1 MNMEIQYYGANGI
14 RIITKKSNIVI
25 DPVSDITN
33 ISIDTKKATAVLA
46 TNVQSVPPKT
56 DGLFIVDC
64 PGEYEFEDYS
74 LQGIAAQP
82 HTATSGDE
90 SATMYRI
97 TTNGISV
104 LVTGHINEKLSELQ
118 LEAIGVVD
126 VVIVPVGGGGC
137 LDGGLVVWG
146 DDGDF
151 EVAQGCSADGGSG
164 LEAFVPGAGE
174 GGGEVGRL
182 QEVFL
187 HDAQSVDAGGG
198 QVAACGVYSCADG
211 VHGGDQDVALVG
223 EVWVLVVAFG

>member
-82 HTATSGDE
+82 HTAASGDE

-126 VVIVPVGGGGC
+126 VVIVPVGGGGYT
-137 LDGGLVVWG
+137 LDATGAATIIRNVEPKLVIPVHSG
-146 DDGDF
+146 DDTL
-151 EVAQGCSADGGSG
+151 SYS
-164 LEAFVPGAGE
+164 VP
-174 GGGEVGRL
+174 
-182 QEVFL
+182 Q
-187 HDAQSVDAGGG
+187 QSVELFEKEIGAD
-198 QVAACGVYSCADG
+198 VAADSPDKLKIKTLP
-211 VHGGDQDVALVG
+211 DQLTVQKIKQH
-223 EVWVLVVAFG
+223 

>member
-1 MNMEIQYYGANGI
+1 MEIQYYGANGI

-56 DGLFIVDC
+56 YGLFIVDC

-126 VVIVPVGGGGC
+126 VVIVPVGGGGYT
-137 LDGGLVVWG
+137 LDATGAANIIRNVEPKLVIPVHSG
-146 DDGDF
+146 DDTL
-151 EVAQGCSADGGSG
+151 SYS
-164 LEAFVPGAGE
+164 VP
-174 GGGEVGRL
+174 
-182 QEVFL
+182 Q
-187 HDAQSVDAGGG
+187 Q
-198 QVAACGVYSCADG
+198 
-211 VHGGDQDVALVG
+211 
-223 EVWVLVVAFG
+223 